1 MLRRLIALTLFTLS
15 MGSSGQKIIQ
25 DSDITMLALGD
36 SYTIGE
42 SVIESQRWPFQFVA
56 ALRKLNLTAE
66 NPDYIAITGWT
77 TTQLIQG
84 IDIYLNREKKYNLV
98 SILIGVNNQYQGLD
112 ISSYMPELNTIIK
125 LALDIVDQDPSRVFL
140 LSIPDYAFTP
150 FGAGKSSI
158 SKEIDEY
165 NAIKR
170 KVAEEYKIA
179 FIDITPISRTGLDVP
194 SLVASDGLHPSGEQ
208 YGLWVEEIL
217 SNLERSNPLKP

>member
-1 MLRRLIALTLFTLS
+1 MKQRLLVLALFTLTI
-15 MGSSGQKIIQ
+15 GISGQKISI

-42 SVIESQRWPFQFVA
+42 SVIESQRWPHQFVA
-56 ALRKLNLTAE
+56 ALRKLDLAVKD
-66 NPDYIAITGWT
+66 PDYIATTGWT

-112 ISSYMPELNTIIK
+112 IFRYKPELITIIK

-165 NAIKR
+165 NAIK
-170 KVAEEYKIA
+170 KQVAKEYKIA
-179 FIDITPISRTGLDVP
+179 YIDITPISRTGLNAP

-208 YGLWVEEIL
+208 YGKWVEEIL
-217 SNLERSNPLKP
+217 SHSE